1 MTYSKPAST
10 RPGAVVI
17 VYYLV
22 GCLLLAALGASLASV
37 YQVIKAQDFVQVE
50 GEILGQDVSRVK
62 RHTGQ
67 HRMGRTKYL
76 RVSYSYVFDGRTYEG
91 DRIHPGTF
99 GLSSGSDHKTYGKR
113 FATGTK
119 VMVHV
124 DPANPETAVLLT
136 GFSNITILL
145 GVISGFL
152 LLPFLFLRVI
162 VTHSPADQFA
172 PAST

>member
-1 MTYSKPAST
+1 M
-10 RPGAVVI
+10 VVA
-17 VYYLV
+17 YYLV
-22 GCLLLAALGASLASV
+22 TCLLLAALGAGLVSV
-37 YQVIKAQDFVQVE
+37 YDVVRAQGFTEVE

-67 HRMGRTKYL
+67 KRTGRTKYL
-76 RVSYSYVFDGRTYEG
+76 HVSYSYVFEGKTYEG

-99 GLSSGSDHKTYGKR
+99 GLTSGSDLKTYGSR
-113 FATGTK
+113 FTPGTK

-124 DPANPETAVLLT
+124 DPADPATAVLLT

-152 LLPFLFLRVI
+152 LVPFLVLRALVN
-162 VTHSPADQFA
+162 HPAGD
-172 PAST
+172 ASVLVST